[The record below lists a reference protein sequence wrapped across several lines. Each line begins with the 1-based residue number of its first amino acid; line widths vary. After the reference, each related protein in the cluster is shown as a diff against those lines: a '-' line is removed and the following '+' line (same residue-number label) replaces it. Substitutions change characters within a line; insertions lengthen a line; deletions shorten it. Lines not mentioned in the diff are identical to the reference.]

1 METPYVLILYYSRS
15 GATAAMARAITEGVE
30 LIEGIV
36 AKIRTVPSV
45 SPDHQASVA
54 SIPET
59 GAIYCELD
67 ELKQCEGLILGSP
80 TRFGQMASPLK
91 HFIDGT
97 GALWS
102 TGALIDK
109 PVATFTSTASLH
121 GGQEATLFNMAIP
134 MIHHGM
140 VYCGIP
146 FSEDALYNTRSGGTP
161 YGASHVSGSEASRE
175 MTADELELCKALG
188 NRIARLSLRLIK

>member
-1 METPYVLILYYSRS
+1 MEKPYVLILYYSRS

-67 ELKQCEGLILGSP
+67 ELKQCVGLILGSP

>member
-1 METPYVLILYYSRS
+1 MEKPYVLILYYSRS

-30 LIEGIV
+30 LIEGIE

-67 ELKQCEGLILGSP
+67 ELKQCVGLILGSP

-146 FSEDALYNTRSGGTP
+146 FSEDALYKTRSGGTP

>member
-1 METPYVLILYYSRS
+1 MNLPYVLILYYSRS
-15 GATAAMARAITEGVE
+15 GATTAMAKAITEGVE
-30 LIEGIV
+30 LIAGIE
-36 AKIRTVPSV
+36 AKIRTLPSV
-45 SPDHQASVA
+45 SPDHQATIA
-54 SIPET
+54 PIPET
-59 GAIYCELD
+59 GAIYCDLD
-67 ELKQCEGLILGSP
+67 ELKQCSGLILGSP
-80 TRFGQMASPLK
+80 TRFGQMAAPLK

-109 PVATFTSTASLH
+109 PVACFTSTASLH

-175 MTADELELCKALG
+175 LTADEFELCQALG
-188 NRIARLSLRLIK
+188 SRIARLSLRLIE

>member
-1 METPYVLILYYSRS
+1 MEKPYVLILYYSRS

-67 ELKQCEGLILGSP
+67 ELKQCVGLILGSP

-146 FSEDALYNTRSGGTP
+146 FSEDALYKTRSGGTP

>member
-15 GATAAMARAITEGVE
+15 GATAAMARALTEGVE

>member
-1 METPYVLILYYSRS
+1 MEKPYVLILYYSRS

-30 LIEGIV
+30 LIEGIE

-67 ELKQCEGLILGSP
+67 ELKQCVGLILGSP

>member
-1 METPYVLILYYSRS
+1 MEKPYVLILYYSRS

-54 SIPET
+54 PIPET

-67 ELKQCEGLILGSP
+67 ELKQCVGLILGSP

-188 NRIARLSLRLIK
+188 NRIARLSLRLIR